1 MTLWIFP
8 GLLIFYLI
16 LYLMFFALWPLLIL
30 PEPSWAMSTMIT
42 LGRSSRT
49 EIKVKSSM
57 ARLFQRGLSGSLV
70 IFSMYISPLKECF
83 LNIWF
88 IRTEIYVLFWNRSLV
103 NTIEYEYDP
112 KFFLVFFFS
121 FLHCSLY
128 QYIFLHPLGNNKM
141 EQQEH
146 RRKLWDNTALK
157 DDKGNLLTEEEIE
170 KHYFLN

>member
-16 LYLMFFALWPLLIL
+16 LYLMFFALWPPLIL

-103 NTIEYEYDP
+103 NTIQYEYDP
-112 KFFLVFFFS
+112 KFFLVFFFIS
-121 FLHCSLY
+121 ALFIISI
-128 QYIFLHPLGNNKM
+128 YILTSSG
-141 EQQEH
+141 EQQNGTT
-146 RRKLWDNTALK
+146 RAQKKIMRQYSFKRWQR
-157 DDKGNLLTEEEIE
+157 
-170 KHYFLN
+170 